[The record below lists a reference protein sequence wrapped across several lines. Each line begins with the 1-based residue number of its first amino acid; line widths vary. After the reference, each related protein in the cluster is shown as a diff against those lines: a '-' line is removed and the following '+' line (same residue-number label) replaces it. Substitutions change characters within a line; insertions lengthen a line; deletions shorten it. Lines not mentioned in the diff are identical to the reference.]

1 MFISINECSK
11 SCAKI
16 LEKTGMKINYY
27 DVTKLRIKKVPS
39 SINFAFQ
46 EVKIDEKFII
56 ENLNS
61 I

>member
-1 MFISINECSK
+1 MSINGYSK

-16 LEKTGMKINYY
+16 LEKVGMKINYY
-27 DVTKLRIKKVPS
+27 EVTKLGIKKVPS
-39 SINFAFQ
+39 SINFTFQ
-46 EVKIDEKFII
+46 EVKIGEKFII